1 MGGSSFRRFLAILAM
16 AVATPAAAQ
25 CPSLETEDL
34 RLLYIDPFTTYLVP
48 HAGRCFENSLAFQ
61 RRLWGYT
68 PSEKLT
74 VMLND
79 FSDSG
84 NASATPIPW
93 NYLALEISPISVAY
107 ETVSPNERMNWLMNH
122 ELVHIATMDA
132 ATKSDRRARAFF
144 GGKVMPGVEDPES
157 ILYYYLTVP
166 RDASPRWYHE
176 GIAVF
181 VETWMAGGQGR
192 AQGAYDEM
200 VFRSMVRDGTP
211 FYDPLGL
218 VSEGTKVD
226 FQVDVNSYLYGT
238 RFMTYLAEKY
248 SPDTLIR
255 WVSRKDGSRAYYAK
269 NFKATFGLPLDQ
281 AWSDWVEFEHRFQ
294 EKNLETVRQYPTT
307 PYKDLSARAL
317 GSVSNAILDEQAHK
331 LYVAFNYQGLVAH
344 VGAISL
350 DDGGVQPIAEVKG
363 PVLFTVTSLT

>member
-1 MGGSSFRRFLAILAM
+1 MGGSSVRRFLAILILA
-16 AVATPAAAQ
+16 AATPAAAQ
-25 CPSLETEDL
+25 FTRLETQDL

-48 HAGRCFENSLAFQ
+48 HAGRCFENSLNFQ
-61 RRLWGYT
+61 RRMWGYT

-74 VMLND
+74 VLLND

-84 NASATPIPW
+84 NAAATAIPW

-122 ELVHIATMDA
+122 ELVHIATVDS
-132 ATKSDRRARAFF
+132 ATKGDRRARSFF
-144 GGKVMPGVEDPES
+144 GGKVMAVAEDPES

-218 VSEGTKVD
+218 VSAGTK
-226 FQVDVNSYLYGT
+226 
-238 RFMTYLAEKY
+238 
-248 SPDTLIR
+248 
-255 WVSRKDGSRAYYAK
+255 
-269 NFKATFGLPLDQ
+269 
-281 AWSDWVEFEHRFQ
+281 
-294 EKNLETVRQYPTT
+294 
-307 PYKDLSARAL
+307 
-317 GSVSNAILDEQAHK
+317 
-331 LYVAFNYQGLVAH
+331 
-344 VGAISL
+344 
-350 DDGGVQPIAEVKG
+350 
-363 PVLFTVTSLT
+363 